1 MLRPRALDLP
11 ETGWGLIRVT
21 EADDGMDEPVEPKTG
36 HRVVPIPPVQYLSPP
51 TLLPQTPANPG
62 QQG

>member
-21 EADDGMDEPVEPKTG
+21 EADDGMDEPVEPKTVTG
-36 HRVVPIPPVQYLSPP
+36 WFPSRRPKS
-51 TLLPQTPANPG
+51 
-62 QQG
+62 